1 MAKHDIVTAI
11 LLDDDSE
18 ITLVEVCQ
26 NYHLPEEI
34 VIELVQLGL
43 FQDHLTIETLR
54 FNAEKLARI
63 ESASRLLH
71 DLKINTSGVVL
82 ALELLD
88 QIEQLRQEVS
98 ILQRLSEE

>member
-1 MAKHDIVTAI
+1 MAKHEIITAI
-11 LLDDDSE
+11 LLEEESVL
-18 ITLVEVCQ
+18 TLVEVCQ

-34 VIELVQLGL
+34 VTELVELGL
-43 FQDHLTIETLR
+43 FQDHISIKTLR

-63 ESASRLLH
+63 ESAARLLH

-88 QIEQLRQEVS
+88 EIEQLRQEIS
-98 ILQRLSEE
+98 ILQRLR